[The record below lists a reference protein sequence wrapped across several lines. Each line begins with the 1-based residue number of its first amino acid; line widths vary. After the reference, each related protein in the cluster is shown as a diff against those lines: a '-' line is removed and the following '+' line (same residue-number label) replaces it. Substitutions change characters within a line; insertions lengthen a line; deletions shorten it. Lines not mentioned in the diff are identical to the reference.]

1 MVLLDEITHKKAEM
15 LLNPPP
21 TPFQSCFL
29 VHKNLA
35 PYFSQQSNI
44 VRGEGDVKLAMCS
57 SRKYPYL
64 YHGGFLLLYPH
75 PLGMS
80 IPRGDCKTPPH
91 PLGFP

>member
-1 MVLLDEITHKKAEM
+1 MKLPTKK
-15 LLNPPP
+15 
-21 TPFQSCFL
+21 QKCFSTRPL
-29 VHKNLA
+29 PLFKVVFWFTRISHNTFHSRATL
-35 PYFSQQSNI
+35 F
-44 VRGEGDVKLAMCS
+44 RGEGGVKLAMCS